1 MTHLAFDTSCA
12 CGGDR
17 FHRIPGFRMR
27 TCEVVRCRDCG
38 QLRTFPEPQPE
49 ALATIYDATT
59 SAKYTLDRD
68 EEHFEVWAGFANQM
82 LDKVE
87 GHVARGRLLD
97 IGCDQAVALVEARKR
112 GWEVEGVEL
121 NTALAHA
128 VTERTG
134 ITVHDQPIELL
145 DLPPCSFD
153 AIICNQVIEHVPD
166 PKGAIA
172 KIRELLRPGG
182 VAFIGTPCFTAPI
195 ATLLLRDRWYA
206 LLPSEH
212 YWQFGPRT
220 LRRLIE
226 RSGLRVVDYER
237 GCTPYWG
244 PVPHSPRRM
253 ARWLVFRSVAITRQG
268 DFLNYVARR

>member
-1 MTHLAFDTSCA
+1 
-12 CGGDR
+12 
-17 FHRIPGFRMR
+17 
-27 TCEVVRCRDCG
+27 
-38 QLRTFPEPQPE
+38 
-49 ALATIYDATT
+49 
-59 SAKYTLDRD
+59 
-68 EEHFEVWAGFANQM
+68 
-82 LDKVE
+82 
-87 GHVARGRLLD
+87 VAPGRLLD

-121 NTALAHA
+121 NSAVAHA

-134 ITVHDQPIELL
+134 IQVHDQPIEVL
-145 DLPPCSFD
+145 DLPPGSFD
-153 AIICNQVIEHVPD
+153 AIICNQVVEHVPE
-166 PKGAIA
+166 PRAAIA

-195 ATLLLRDRWYA
+195 GTLLLRDRWYA

-220 LRRLIE
+220 LRQLIE

-244 PVPHSPRRM
+244 PLPHGPRRM
-253 ARWLVFRSVAITRQG
+253 ARWLVFRSVALARQG